1 MSPSPFQNYHV
12 SAAQDQQTLTAAL
25 RHFLAG
31 QSWGEVR
38 HLVRKRH
45 VQVNGNLCLDEAR
58 RLTPGDVVKVW
69 THPLAKPVEEEDVR
83 IVYLDAHVVVV
94 EKPAGVTTLRHSEER
109 TWSPERKQ
117 VQPTLDEIVA
127 RILAKRHRSGGRTG
141 RRSPGVRAVHRLDR
155 DTSGLMV
162 FARTVPAE
170 RLLIQQFAQ
179 HTIHRKY
186 VAVVHGDCQAKTI
199 ESQLARD
206 RGDGRRGSTPGAGEG
221 QRAVT
226 HVKPLERLGAYTV
239 VECTLETGRTHQIRI
254 HLAERGHLVC
264 GDKVYGKPL
273 RGKPLEDTSGA
284 PRQALHAAELGFQHP
299 LTGEQ
304 LFFRMRLPED
314 LQEFLTRLRQECGH
328 GRRRDA
334 ADIEPVSE
342 TAPPRPT
349 SPGRRPPAPRK
360 TGKTGQRKRRGR

>member
-1 MSPSPFQNYHV
+1 MSPGSFQNYHV
-12 SAAQDQQTLTAAL
+12 SAVEDQQTLTAAL
-25 RHFLAG
+25 RLFLVG
-31 QSWGEVR
+31 QSWGEVQ

-58 RLTPGDVVKVW
+58 RLATGDVVKVW
-69 THPLAKPVEEEDVR
+69 THPLAKPVEEDDVR

-94 EKPAGVTTLRHSEER
+94 EKPAGVTTLRHNEER
-109 TWSPERKQ
+109 TWSPQRKQ
-117 VQPTLDEIVA
+117 AQPTLDEIVA
-127 RILAKRHRSGGRTG
+127 RILAKRYRSGGRTG

-170 RLLIQQFAQ
+170 RLLVQQFAK
-179 HTIHRKY
+179 HTILRKY
-186 VAVVHGDCQAKTI
+186 LAVVHGDCQAETI
-199 ESQLARD
+199 ALPLVRD
-206 RGDGRRGSTPGAGEG
+206 RGDGLRGCTPGAGDG

-254 HLAERGHLVC
+254 HLSERGHVVC

-273 RGKPLEDTSGA
+273 RSKPLEDTSGA

-328 GRRRDA
+328 SRRQDA
-334 ADIEPVSE
+334 AAEADPVSDI
-342 TAPPRPT
+342 APPRQT
-349 SPGRRPPAPRK
+349 SPGRQPPASRK
-360 TGKTGQRKRRGR
+360 TEQRKRRGRSG